1 MPGNDPAR
9 ENKQLKL
16 LLDVTRHMASTTELV
31 PLLEKVAAAACQ
43 VLRCERATVF
53 LLDRERNELYSKV
66 ATGAQEIRFPAT
78 KGIAGEVATTGQIC
92 NVPDAYA
99 DPRFNPEIDRRL
111 GFRTRNMLTFP
122 LQGMNNERIGVLQVL
137 NKHDGPFPVEDEEL
151 AMTLSAQTG
160 VAIQRQILL
169 DEYAQ
174 KQQMERELDLARS
187 IQQKLLPKENP
198 RVAGYQIAGWN
209 RPAEQT
215 GGDIYNFLP
224 ATRDRLALVLAD
236 ATGHGIGAALIIAQ
250 FNSMLRATAGLDIDL
265 ARVMTRVNNLLA
277 NDLPEDRFVTTFVGT
292 LDPATNRIEYVAA
305 GQGPLIHFRKAMG
318 RSDILLAT
326 DLPLGIMPDI
336 PFESGSSVELA
347 PGDIFCLLTDGFYEW
362 ARADREQFADGRVID
377 CLTRNC
383 AEPPARLI
391 DMLYEEVVAFSGGT
405 PQDDDLTAIIVRRDE

>member
-9 ENKQLKL
+9 ENEQLKL

-137 NKHDGPFPVEDEEL
+137 NKHDGPFPAEDEEL

-209 RPAEQT
+209 KPAEQT

-265 ARVMTRVNNLLA
+265 AQVMTRVNNLLA
-277 NDLPEDRFVTTFVGT
+277 NDLPDDRFVTTFVGT
-292 LDPATNRIEYVAA
+292 LEPATNRIEYVAA

-405 PQDDDLTAIIVRRDE
+405 PQDDDLTAIIVRRGE